1 MDEVT
6 ARQRLAYIL
15 GDDDIDD
22 SMGAGVAALVTD
34 HMAAIRS
41 RSGGGWDRI
50 IAAEY
55 ISELERSIES
65 EKIDEPEDEEY
76 EDAR

>member
-6 ARQRLAYIL
+6 ARQRLTYIL
-15 GDDDIDD
+15 GDGVMDDDLG
-22 SMGAGVAALVTD
+22 SSVAAIVAD